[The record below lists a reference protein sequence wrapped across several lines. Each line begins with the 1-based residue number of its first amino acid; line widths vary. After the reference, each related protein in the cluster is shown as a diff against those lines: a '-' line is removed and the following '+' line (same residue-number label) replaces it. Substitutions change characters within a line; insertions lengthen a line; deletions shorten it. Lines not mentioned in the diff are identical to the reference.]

1 MAAAGADWGQ
11 SLDCFYKVSCLGLGH
26 SSTTNGLKLDLRL
39 TSERYAQFSNK
50 SCGDL
55 LDQPGFKAIHDAI
68 LKHIGF
74 FENFYMFVQKLLW
87 FFAVLTIIGK
97 AILYTKTF

>member
-11 SLDCFYKVSCLGLGH
+11 SLDYFYKVSCLGLGH

-55 LDQPGFKAIHDAI
+55 LDQPGFKAIHDSQANWI
-68 LKHIGF
+68 F
-74 FENFYMFVQKLLW
+74 
-87 FFAVLTIIGK
+87 
-97 AILYTKTF
+97 

>member
-1 MAAAGADWGQ
+1 M
-11 SLDCFYKVSCLGLGH
+11 SGH

-68 LKHIGF
+68 QHVLHVCSKAPLVFCSPYHNRQSYPLH
-74 FENFYMFVQKLLW
+74 EDLLDL
-87 FFAVLTIIGK
+87 AKCIIWRVH
-97 AILYTKTF
+97 F